1 MVLHISYNNNCN
13 NSIKYYSVPAAT
25 YMFNVNNR
33 NIRTRC
39 EIYSKLT
46 KKYILSFEHAT
57 ARWGNADK
65 KEHSN

>member
-1 MVLHISYNNNCN
+1 MVLHISYNNNYN
-13 NSIKYYSVPAAT
+13 NSIKYYNVPAAT

-46 KKYILSFEHAT
+46 KKYILSFEHVT